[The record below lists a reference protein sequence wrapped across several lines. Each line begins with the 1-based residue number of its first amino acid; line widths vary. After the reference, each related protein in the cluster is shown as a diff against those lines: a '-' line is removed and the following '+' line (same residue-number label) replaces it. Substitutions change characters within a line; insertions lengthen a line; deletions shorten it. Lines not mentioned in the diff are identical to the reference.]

1 MQSSPLIGLLLLNH
15 KVSQLASARLE
26 ELPLLKMQVG
36 SKESELNGSLKH
48 AMEQRALYERE
59 SDTLKR
65 NVSMLESEVELK
77 DKEIRGLRKEL
88 DSKNSS
94 LETVSEELLRA
105 QAIIKR
111 LQDDQQLR
119 ERAFEH
125 ELSTL
130 RLRHEQ
136 ELFILKKMSSSSA
149 IAKKPV
155 KAKP

>member
-1 MQSSPLIGLLLLNH
+1 
-15 KVSQLASARLE
+15 
-26 ELPLLKMQVG
+26 
-36 SKESELNGSLKH
+36 
-48 AMEQRALYERE
+48 MEQRALYERE